1 MKSKGF
7 EIKTFINQTP
17 DIENNFNKPLK
28 PDDEENLKIK
38 RRVDINVLKS
48 RIQQE
53 QNKEKKQNLGI
64 FILFLTI
71 LGSLGIYL
79 ST

>member
-1 MKSKGF
+1 MNTKGF
-7 EIKTFINQTP
+7 AENEINVETP
-17 DIENNFNKPLK
+17 NDIDNSNKPLK
-28 PDDEENLKIK
+28 SNQTATN
-38 RRVDINVLKS
+38 RVDINVLKS